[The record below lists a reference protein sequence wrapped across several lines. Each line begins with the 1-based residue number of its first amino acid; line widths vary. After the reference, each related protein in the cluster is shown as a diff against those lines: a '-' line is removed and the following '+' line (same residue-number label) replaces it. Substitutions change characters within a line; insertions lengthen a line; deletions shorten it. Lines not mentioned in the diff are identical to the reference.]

1 MRRLPSLNALRAF
14 EAAARHQ
21 SFTRAAE
28 ELHVSQG
35 AISHQV
41 KLLEA
46 QLGMALFR
54 RAHHGLAITF
64 AGQNYLQVV
73 KAAFDQLALGTE
85 RLLQQENA
93 GTLTVSMSPNFV
105 AKWLVHRLGKFVAGQ
120 PTIDLRVNA
129 TVRHVD
135 FTKEDIDLAVRHGT
149 GSWPDLQVTPLCV
162 EQIFPVCSPAL
173 LAGAH
178 ALREMADL
186 RHHTLLHDSARD
198 DWPIWLDAAG
208 LADFSPSQT
217 LTFDQSATVI
227 DAAAAGQG
235 VALARSALAAAD
247 LQAGRLLRPF
257 ALSLPAPFAYY
268 IVCPKPTA
276 MRAKIVAFRSWL
288 LAEAAADARDLAA
301 LPRRQPQ
308 AASDWPK

>member
-21 SFTRAAE
+21 SFTRAAA

-35 AISHQV
+35 AVSHQV

-46 QLGMALFR
+46 QLGMPLFR
-54 RAHHGLAITF
+54 REHHGLAITF

-73 KAAFDQLALGTE
+73 KGAFDQLALGTE

-105 AKWLVHRLGKFVAGQ
+105 AKWLVHRLGKFVAEQ

-135 FTKEDIDLAVRHGT
+135 FTKEDVDLAVRHGT
-149 GSWPDLQVTPLCV
+149 GNWPDLHVMPLCV
-162 EQIFPVCSPAL
+162 EEIFPVCSPRL

-178 ALREMADL
+178 GLRKIAEL
-186 RHHTLLHDSARD
+186 RDHTLLHDSTRD
-198 DWPIWLDAAG
+198 DWPMWLDAAG

-227 DAAAAGQG
+227 DAAVAGQG
-235 VALARSALAAAD
+235 IALARSALAAAD
-247 LQAGRLLRPF
+247 LLAGRLVRPF

-288 LAEAAADARDLAA
+288 LEEAAADARGLAQ
-301 LPRRQPQ
+301 LPLRQRIG
-308 AASDWPK
+308 AAE